1 MPQPRLTSSAKAQ
14 ILAEGL
20 PYIRSL
26 HGKTFVI
33 RYGGVAMTDPA
44 LKTGFGRDITLL
56 QLVGVNPIVV
66 HGGEPLI
73 GRMLAQMGIPGT
85 SHDGIRVVDERTMNV
100 VEMVQSELN
109 QEIVNL
115 INQHGGKAVGL
126 DGQDGRFIRAERR
139 LLPPDLGFV
148 GVVEG
153 IDPDI
158 IRLLHSRGFIPVIM
172 PIGVGAEGES
182 FDIDADEVATRI
194 AVVLQAEK
202 LILMTDTPGVSDRNG
217 ALITGARMSEIEA
230 AVADRRIDVARHPGL
245 LSALDAIRNGV
256 PSSHIIDGRIPS
268 ALLLEVLT
276 SGGVG
281 TLILSDAGP
290 HFLDD
295 SRHYL
300 ARPVPA

>member
-1 MPQPRLTSSAKAQ
+1 
-14 ILAEGL
+14 
-20 PYIRSL
+20 
-26 HGKTFVI
+26 
-33 RYGGVAMTDPA
+33 
-44 LKTGFGRDITLL
+44 
-56 QLVGVNPIVV
+56 
-66 HGGEPLI
+66 
-73 GRMLAQMGIPGT
+73 
-85 SHDGIRVVDERTMNV
+85 
-100 VEMVQSELN
+100 
-109 QEIVNL
+109 
-115 INQHGGKAVGL
+115 
-126 DGQDGRFIRAERR
+126 
-139 LLPPDLGFV
+139 LPPDLGSV

-182 FDIDADEVATRI
+182 FDIDADEVAARI

-202 LILMTDTPGVSDRNG
+202 LILMTDAPGVSDRNG
-217 ALITGARMSEIEA
+217 SLITGARMSEIEA